1 VKFFITVFLL
11 VIFLVPASGCQNDA
25 QTGAL
30 IGAGVGAAGG
40 YIIGNERDKSRNH
53 HGHYKRG
60 HHNKR
65 RHHHYNH
72 Y

>member
-1 VKFFITVFLL
+1 MKLLIIAFLLSVFLIP
-11 VIFLVPASGCQNDA
+11 VGGCATDA

-30 IGAGVGAAGG
+30 IGAGAGG
-40 YIIGNERDKSRNH
+40 LLGYVIGNERDKSRHYH

-65 RHHHYNH
+65 RHHHY
-72 Y
+72 